1 MMMMIRTQTWLCLGV
16 SGVEL
21 MECYGTPYLEKEHP
35 PFLDA
40 LPMEN
45 FVYLKFPRYLW
56 QHVFFCR
63 KTYQVH
69 HFFREKVGCPHIAI
83 FLVKSMVFGVAFLF
97 WVNTPSLGHESSS
110 FLPSSWER
118 FFFFELPKNFQDQ
131 QHLGDP
137 SAKHGRFLHARPMRF
152 SPACSRCSWTFGP
165 IPYRMR
171 SGRINVVGIF
181 PKLNIETG
189 TSWDSVINLMRKW
202 GLKQHFLRIFLGD
215 LTIRVAGSPLSG
227 HCPVLTHQESQ
238 NLSTDSFLHSFFFQE
253 PQMNVLVFLNLGWL
267 TSNHFHISFTPVFLV
282 DSG

>member
-118 FFFFELPKNFQDQ
+118 FFFLSSPKTSKINNIWETHRQNTAD
-131 QHLGDP
+131 
-137 SAKHGRFLHARPMRF
+137 F
-152 SPACSRCSWTFGP
+152 SMPVP
-165 IPYRMR
+165 
-171 SGRINVVGIF
+171 
-181 PKLNIETG
+181 
-189 TSWDSVINLMRKW
+189 WDSHRPARGALEPLGLFPTGW
-202 GLKQHFLRIFLGD
+202 G
-215 LTIRVAGSPLSG
+215 RVAS
-227 HCPVLTHQESQ
+227 
-238 NLSTDSFLHSFFFQE
+238 
-253 PQMNVLVFLNLGWL
+253 M
-267 TSNHFHISFTPVFLV
+267 
-282 DSG
+282 